1 MEYCYNCG
9 TKLELKHLEHEGMI
23 PFCNKCNKFIFPIFN
38 AAVSMIICDK
48 DEKNI
53 LLIKQ
58 YSTNFYRFVA
68 GYINKGESAE
78 EAVYREILEEVGLK
92 PIKIKPLKTSYDEKS
107 NTLMYNYLAI
117 CDDINVVTN
126 YEIDE
131 YKWFPIEEAK
141 EALKDA
147 KLAYEFFS
155 YYINNR

>member
-1 MEYCYNCG
+1 
-9 TKLELKHLEHEGMI
+9 
-23 PFCNKCNKFIFPIFN
+23 
-38 AAVSMIICDK
+38 MIICDK

-92 PIKIKPLKTSYDEKS
+92 PIKIKPLKTSYYEKS

-131 YKWFPIEEAK
+131 YAWIDINDCEDNLAEAK
-141 EALKDA
+141 IALQ
-147 KLAYEFFS
+147 FFK
-155 YYINNR
+155 YYQSIRKEDHGNF

>member
-92 PIKIKPLKTSYDEKS
+92 PIKIKPLKTSYYEKS

-131 YKWFPIEEAK
+131 FKWFPIEEAK

-155 YYINNR
+155 YYLNNR

>member
-92 PIKIKPLKTSYDEKS
+92 PIKIKPLKTSYYEKS

>member
-9 TKLELKHLEHEGMI
+9 TKLELRHLEHEGMI

-92 PIKIKPLKTSYDEKS
+92 PIKIKPLKTSYYEKS

>member
-68 GYINKGESAE
+68 GYINKGESAD

-92 PIKIKPLKTSYDEKS
+92 PIKIKPLKTSYYEKS

-131 YKWFPIEEAK
+131 FKWFPIEEAK
-141 EALKDA
+141 EALRDA

-155 YYINNR
+155 YYLNNR

>member
-92 PIKIKPLKTSYDEKS
+92 PIRIKPLKTSYYEKS

>member
-92 PIKIKPLKTSYDEKS
+92 PIKIKPLKTSYYEKS

-155 YYINNR
+155 YYLNNR

>member
-92 PIKIKPLKTSYDEKS
+92 PIKIKPLKTSYYEKS
-107 NTLMYNYLAI
+107 NTLMHNYLAI

-155 YYINNR
+155 YYLNNR

>member
-92 PIKIKPLKTSYDEKS
+92 PIKIKPLKTSYYEKS

-131 YKWFPIEEAK
+131 FKWFPIEEAK

>member
-92 PIKIKPLKTSYDEKS
+92 PIKIKPLKTSYYEKS

-131 YKWFPIEEAK
+131 FKWFPIEEAK
-141 EALKDA
+141 EALRDA

-155 YYINNR
+155 YYLNNR